1 MKMNFPCNGGA
12 WARPRVRET
21 VTFHSRLICGLGR
34 LSGGGDVQPGA
45 VRAIEY
51 EIMDMGQ
58 AARIGL
64 GGASLAA
71 ELRAT
76 PELGV
81 LRCVDHQGNK
91 LTLVGQA
98 RHIRNLVASGKASD
112 PDGMTLNEKSFP
124 VVVNGWLISN

>member
-1 MKMNFPCNGGA
+1 
-12 WARPRVRET
+12 
-21 VTFHSRLICGLGR
+21 
-34 LSGGGDVQPGA
+34 VQPGA

-51 EIMDMGQ
+51 EIMDKGQ

-64 GGASLAA
+64 GGKSLAA
-71 ELRAT
+71 ELQAT

-81 LRCVDHQGNK
+81 LRCVDHQGKK

-98 RHIRNLVASGKASD
+98 RHIRSLVASGKASD
-112 PDGMTLNEKSFP
+112 PGGMTLNEKSFP